1 MTSLE
6 DPQLAVDARDVVLS
20 YGATRALDGVSMA
33 ITPGELVCLMG
44 PSGSGKSSLLHCLAG
59 IIRPDSGSIIVNGAR
74 VDDQTESARSRAR
87 LATMGVVFQFGDLVA
102 ELTLLENVA
111 LPLQLL
117 GVRSATARAA
127 AREVMAAL
135 DIAQVADRRA
145 GAVSGGQAQR
155 AAVARAL
162 VHKPAIVFADE
173 PTGSLDTV
181 SAEVVLDALVALS
194 AERRTT
200 LIVVTHDHRV
210 AAHLDRCITMSDGRI
225 AADPDPSAATT
236 ALSTAGGAAR

>member
-1 MTSLE
+1 MTTLE
-6 DPQLAVDARDVVLS
+6 DHRLAVDARDVVLS
-20 YGATRALDGVSMA
+20 YGATRALDAVSLQVA
-33 ITPGELVCLMG
+33 SGELVSLMG

-59 IIRPDSGSIIVNGAR
+59 IIRPDSGSIAVNGAR
-74 VDDQTESARSRAR
+74 VDDRSESARSRQR

-117 GVRSATARAA
+117 GTRPRQARTAAY
-127 AREVMAAL
+127 EVMEAL
-135 DIAQVADRRA
+135 DIAAVADRRA

-162 VHKPAIVFADE
+162 VHAPAIVFADE

-181 SAEVVLDALVALS
+181 TAEVVLDALVALS
-194 AERRTT
+194 AARGTT

-210 AAHLDRCITMSDGRI
+210 AAHLNRCITMSDGHV
-225 AADPDPSAATT
+225 AADPDAPGRGPALSGAGSAA
-236 ALSTAGGAAR
+236 R

>member
-1 MTSLE
+1 MIGSAARE
-6 DPQLAVDARDVVLS
+6 LAVQARDVVLT
-20 YGATRALDGVSMA
+20 YGATRAIDGVSLQIA
-33 ITPGELVCLMG
+33 PGELVSLMG

-59 IIRPDSGSIIVNGAR
+59 IIRPDSGSIVVNGTR
-74 VDDQTESARSRAR
+74 VDEQTESARSRSR
-87 LATMGVVFQFGDLVA
+87 LATMGVVFQFGDLVS

-117 GVRSATARAA
+117 GARSATARAA
-127 AREVMAAL
+127 AREVLEAL

-162 VHKPAIVFADE
+162 VHNPAIVFADE

-181 SAEVVLDALVALS
+181 SAEVVLDALVALTT
-194 AERRTT
+194 ERGAT

-225 AADPDPSAATT
+225 AADPDASAAP
-236 ALSTAGGAAR
+236 AAYSRSGSAAR